1 MTFDMLISFL
11 GLFFVLLTN
20 LIGFS
25 VLISRLGSR
34 LTFCE
39 AEIKSLKLRDD
50 VQADELKTLYKIEGK
65 IELLITHV
73 IGEKMNLNSKL
84 GSVY

>member
-1 MTFDMLISFL
+1 MNLDTLIALIGL
-11 GLFFVLLTN
+11 GVLILTN

-34 LTFCE
+34 VTFCE

-73 IGEKMNLNSKL
+73 IGEKMNLNPKL
-84 GSVY
+84 GSYH